1 MEERRK
7 DDLEVWKR
15 LVALETQMGRLMS
28 HLESEKGTQ
37 ERIADRIDERFSV
50 ANNRISKL
58 EHTIWLAS
66 GAVALIVLLVN
77 VLEIFIGKLK

>member
-7 DDLEVWKR
+7 DELSERIVRLEEQVKR
-15 LVALETQMGRLMS
+15 LIS

-37 ERIADRIDERFSV
+37 ERIADRIDERFAVS
-50 ANNRISKL
+50 NNRISKL

-77 VLEIFIGKLK
+77 LLEIFIGRLK